1 MLSPSSITTYFP
13 EFNNKNTLI
22 IYAGPVDQNFGN
34 LSGVAIEDMRAYISE
49 NIQSDTRICFDD
61 MYEGTAAIS
70 LLQIHEIIRDRF
82 PENRVYFFTSA
93 LDIHEIYHTLVEKYN
108 IQNRIHVNTC
118 VTWARALM
126 NRSDLGPD
134 TQYDI
139 REKDKIFLCFNRI
152 ARRHRRVLLG
162 LVSDSGLLDKSYYS
176 FLNGLHPGQS
186 VRDISESLER
196 FVGADMSSVV
206 SSGISKITLPLKLNI
221 EADDNVNYI
230 KESDKDYFRNSYL
243 SVVTETF
250 FFKFHLNYKGK
261 YIDDQNSIFFS
272 EKIFKPILMKHPFV
286 LVSRPNSLK
295 KLRELGYKTFSP
307 MIDETYDSIEN
318 DVDRMSA
325 IVKEMNRLALQTTAE
340 WISWQECVSDI
351 VNYNHKIFFKGPD
364 RYGVSRGAYV

>member
-1 MLSPSSITTYFP
+1 
-13 EFNNKNTLI
+13 
-22 IYAGPVDQNFGN
+22 
-34 LSGVAIEDMRAYISE
+34 
-49 NIQSDTRICFDD
+49 
-61 MYEGTAAIS
+61 
-70 LLQIHEIIRDRF
+70 
-82 PENRVYFFTSA
+82 
-93 LDIHEIYHTLVEKYN
+93 
-108 IQNRIHVNTC
+108 
-118 VTWARALM
+118 
-126 NRSDLGPD
+126 
-134 TQYDI
+134 
-139 REKDKIFLCFNRI
+139 
-152 ARRHRRVLLG
+152 VLLG

-176 FLNGLHPGQS
+176 FLNGLYPGQS
-186 VRDISESLER
+186 ARVISESLER
-196 FVGADMSSVV
+196 FVGADMSSKV
-206 SSGISKITLPLKLNI
+206 SSGMSKITLPLKLNI